1 MNAGDTDVED
11 DTMFQRTKR
20 AKKATLYQ
28 PLRRTGK
35 VNYIKGEL
43 AKQTLET
50 TLEAMLLIDSEPDQ
64 GWAMS
69 EDHDHGSNEVI
80 EIDDEGELTPR
91 PRTNKGQDDPGDGSE
106 SLSADDDEPFK
117 TPLALRQQ
125 RRIMVDSDDNLEEQ
139 EKEGNKQKDK
149 KTAVSN
155 QIANNRVR

>member
-1 MNAGDTDVED
+1 MNAGDTDED
-11 DTMFQRTKR
+11 DTMFQPAKR

-35 VNYIKGEL
+35 LVNHIKGEL
-43 AKQTLET
+43 AKRTLET
-50 TLEAMLLIDSEPDQ
+50 TLEAMLTDSEPDE

-91 PRTNKGQDDPGDGSE
+91 PRTNEGQDGPGDGSE
-106 SLSADDDEPFK
+106 SSSADDDKPFK
-117 TPLALRQQ
+117 TPLALKQQ
-125 RRIMVDSDDNLEEQ
+125 RRMVVDSDDNLEEQ
-139 EKEGNKQKDK
+139 EKEGTKQKDK

-155 QIANNRVR
+155 RIANNKV